1 MRTLAILVILSV
13 GVALAQGKPSEV
25 LTLAEVLEVAP
36 ITSPNFLGARSDL
49 TAARRTLGR
58 YQADPLALR
67 VPTLQAQQ
75 AVENARA
82 ALASTRL
89 SAYTDATGAYFDALA
104 ATTALRIAEKAVALQ
119 TARLR
124 ATEIRLEVGAATKLE
139 LLQAQNSLAEAQ
151 RTQQDAEQTQNLAY
165 RALGNLV
172 GESVSRVAPIS
183 LTTPAVPT
191 LEQSLAEA
199 ATGNSG
205 VKAAATSAEIAGAE
219 LAAIDNTFSA
229 QADID
234 AARDSLASVKSNL
247 ETARLGLE
255 LSVRQAHSALE
266 STARAFD
273 NAQATYAAS
282 QEELAAQEARLT
294 AGSLAPIDYQEAQ
307 LAHLQNEAEL
317 YSTLYRFRLA
327 ALELEQTVSGGASV
341 ESDFS
346 IDTSAPDSS
355 GTTEPS
361 SGIEK
366 IDMEEDV
373 TEPVPDTAPT
383 MPDTSEPDNL
393 AEPAPPDGSTEPD
406 TP

>member
-1 MRTLAILVILSV
+1 MRVLTLLIILSI
-13 GVALAQGKPSEV
+13 GATLAQGEQSQV
-25 LTLAEVLEVAP
+25 LTLAEVLDLAP
-36 ITSPNFLGARSDL
+36 TMNPNVLSARSDL

-75 AVENARA
+75 AAENARA
-82 ALASTRL
+82 ALASARL
-89 SAYTDATGAYFDALA
+89 SAYTDATSAYFDALA

-119 TARLR
+119 TARLQ
-124 ATEIRLEVGAATKLE
+124 ASEIRLEVGAATKLE
-139 LLQAQNSLAEAQ
+139 LLQAQNSFAEAQ

-165 RALGNLV
+165 RALGSLV

-205 VKAAATSAEIAGAE
+205 VKAAATSAEIAEAE
-219 LAAIDNTFSA
+219 LAAVDNAFSA

-234 AARDSLASVKSNL
+234 AARDTLASVKSDL

-255 LSVRQAHSALE
+255 LSVQQAHSALE
-266 STARAFD
+266 SAARVFD
-273 NAQATYAAS
+273 NFQASLAAS
-282 QEELAAQEARLT
+282 QEELAAQEARLA

-327 ALELEQTVSGGASV
+327 ALELEQTTSGGASA
-341 ESDFS
+341 ESNLS

-361 SGIEK
+361 SGTEN

-373 TEPVPDTAPT
+373 TEPVPDTNPT
-383 MPDTSEPDNL
+383 PDTTEPDAT
-393 AEPAPPDGSTEPD
+393 AEPAPLDSSTEPD